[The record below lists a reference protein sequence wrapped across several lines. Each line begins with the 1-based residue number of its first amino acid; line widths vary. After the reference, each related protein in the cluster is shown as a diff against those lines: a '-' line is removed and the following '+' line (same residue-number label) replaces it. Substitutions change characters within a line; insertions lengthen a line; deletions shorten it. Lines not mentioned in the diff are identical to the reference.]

1 VTEAARALLELR
13 GVSAGYGETVV
24 LRDVSVNVPAG
35 SVVALLGANGAG
47 KTTTLRVAAGLVR
60 PTEGSVLIAGED
72 VTATSPNKRASAGL
86 CLIPEG
92 RGVFR
97 GLTVAENL
105 RMLQPAWVKGEDR
118 AEAALEAFP
127 ILKERMSQVAR
138 SMSGG
143 EQQMLAL
150 ARCWLADPK
159 VVLLDEVSM
168 GLAPVIV
175 DQIFEALRL
184 LAARGVAL
192 LLVEQYVHRAM
203 GLADHVV
210 LLNQGRVTFSGPA
223 AEVDES
229 DLMRTYLGVD
239 NAPVDAG

>member
-1 VTEAARALLELR
+1 
-13 GVSAGYGETVV
+13 
-24 LRDVSVNVPAG
+24 
-35 SVVALLGANGAG
+35 
-47 KTTTLRVAAGLVR
+47 
-60 PTEGSVLIAGED
+60 
-72 VTATSPNKRASAGL
+72 
-86 CLIPEG
+86 
-92 RGVFR
+92 
-97 GLTVAENL
+97 
-105 RMLQPAWVKGEDR
+105 
-118 AEAALEAFP
+118 
-127 ILKERMSQVAR
+127 
-138 SMSGG
+138 
-143 EQQMLAL
+143 MLAL

>member
-1 VTEAARALLELR
+1 MTEFAPALLELR
-13 GVSAGYGETVV
+13 GVNAGYGETVV
-24 LRDVSVNVPAG
+24 LRDVSVIVPAG

-60 PTEGSVLIAGED
+60 PTEGTVFIAGED
-72 VTATSPNKRASAGL
+72 VTALSPSKRASAGL

-105 RMLQPAWVKGEDR
+105 RMLQPTWVKGEDR

-175 DQIFEALRL
+175 DQIFGALRS

-192 LLVEQYVHRAM
+192 LLVEQYVHRAIE
-203 GLADHVV
+203 LADHVV
-210 LLNQGRVTFSGPA
+210 LLNQGGVTFSGPA

-229 DLMRTYLGVD
+229 DLMKNYLGVD
-239 NAPVDAG
+239 DAAVDAS

>member
-1 VTEAARALLELR
+1 M
-13 GVSAGYGETVV
+13 
-24 LRDVSVNVPAG
+24 
-35 SVVALLGANGAG
+35 
-47 KTTTLRVAAGLVR
+47 
-60 PTEGSVLIAGED
+60 
-72 VTATSPNKRASAGL
+72 
-86 CLIPEG
+86 
-92 RGVFR
+92 FR

-105 RMLQPAWVKGEDR
+105 RMLQPTWVKGEDR

-175 DQIFEALRL
+175 DQIFGALRL

-203 GLADHVV
+203 ALADHVV

-229 DLMRTYLGVD
+229 DLMRTYLGVND
-239 NAPVDAG
+239 AAVDAG